1 MPRETFLLVVQSSKE
16 PTEFKLYVGM
26 LSRATT
32 EADVRAM
39 FAQFGTIQ
47 EIYIMRDSESRPKG
61 SAFVKFTQAHEANA
75 AILGL
80 DGKIRDKD
88 APGNIQVRF
97 AQTAKDKMRN
107 QPQLQQQQQQLLALQ
122 YQQMMYGMMP
132 GFMGQQP
139 LGQPPMGGMGQ
150 LPLAGAYG
158 QPSLS
163 TQPPVPG
170 AATKYQDP
178 NAAYQQQYAQALNP
192 YMAGA
197 YAQPAMG
204 YGAMPT
210 DRKQAP
216 KQQYGPDG
224 ANLFVYNVPEA
235 YSDSD
240 MNSLFSNF
248 GTVVSAN
255 VQKELTTGRS
265 KGYGFV
271 SYDNAPSAA
280 AAIKQLD
287 GFVIG
292 SKKLSVRI
300 KGQRQGRPY

>member
-1 MPRETFLLVVQSSKE
+1 MVDIHRLCVV
-16 PTEFKLYVGM
+16 EFKLYVGM
-26 LSRATT
+26 LSRSTT

-39 FAQFGTIQ
+39 FTQFGNIQ

-97 AQTAKDKMRN
+97 AQTAKDKLRN
-107 QPQLQQQQQQLLALQ
+107 QPQLQQQQQLLALQ

-139 LGQPPMGGMGQ
+139 MGQ
-150 LPLAGAYG
+150 QPMGAYG
-158 QPSLS
+158 QPPAS
-163 TQPPVPG
+163 TQPAVPG
-170 AATKYQDP
+170 TAKYQDP
-178 NAAYQQQYAQALNP
+178 NAYQPPYAQALNP

-197 YAQPAMG
+197 FGQQVAPMG
-204 YGAMPT
+204 YGAMGT
-210 DRKQAP
+210 ERKQAP

-235 YSDSD
+235 YTDAD

-255 VQKELTTGRS
+255 VQKDLTTGRS

-271 SYDNAPSAA
+271 SYDNATAAA